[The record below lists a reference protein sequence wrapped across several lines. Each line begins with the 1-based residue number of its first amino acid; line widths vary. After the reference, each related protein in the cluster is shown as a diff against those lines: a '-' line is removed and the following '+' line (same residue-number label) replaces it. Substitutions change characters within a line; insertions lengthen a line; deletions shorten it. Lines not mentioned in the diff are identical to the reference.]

1 MVIIELPTAE
11 KKVASIYYD
20 PRIIVHIF
28 NEMLAVHYEGNAFV
42 LMQTRN

>member
-11 KKVASIYYD
+11 KKVASINYD
-20 PRIIVHIF
+20 PQKIVHIF

-42 LMQTRN
+42 FMQTQN